1 MLLSLLLWIVQAM
14 YGHTLAANTG
24 AASVAALPQ
33 GQPFT
38 RKQAYAFLDAAQ
50 RAEAIKD
57 PLKRCMAYPDP
68 PGSHWDHDAVV
79 AYCHYH
85 NQLGVTLADARRL
98 IRAGRAAELDRQFA
112 RALHAQLTEPGA
124 HGRFDYAM
132 YQDFDKPT
140 LGIRSLIETWKRESP
155 DSAYAYTAS
164 GIAYVQAAFTAR
176 GTDYLDK
183 TPKSNIEAMNR
194 LAALADKDLQRAI
207 KLNPKVTAA
216 YDAMVNL
223 GGVETEPDDYG
234 LKAVRNGL
242 AIQPDDFG
250 IFETFMWLEQPNWD
264 GSFDDMAMVNR
275 TAQQRAKTNPLLKL
289 LMPREAFYR
298 IDHCHC
304 AEKVEL
310 PAYIGA
316 LAHLGDIDELSDAAY
331 TAKDVGDKSTMAI
344 YLSEELRFDP
354 DKDNARIDRMYAL
367 VDFDYLDW
375 AIRDGDG
382 LIAKSPRNEYAIK
395 ARGWAYLIKNDL
407 PDAERDFQT
416 AYALNPSDQWARSQ
430 LIGTYF
436 SLKHWNKAWSMADR
450 MIRQSPHKLDGWVLR
465 ADIQRL
471 EPRPGLRKTIGVL
484 ATHFPKYDKNPKF
497 QAYLDHLKAVAQK
510 QGKPHQNSKDVISLK
525 VNS

>member
-24 AASVAALPQ
+24 AAGIAALPQ

-57 PLKRCMAYPDP
+57 PLKRCLAYPNP

-85 NQLGVTLADARRL
+85 NQPGVTLAGARRL
-98 IRAGRAAELDRQFA
+98 IQAGRAAELDRQFA

-140 LGIRSLIETWKRESP
+140 VAIRALIETWKRESP

-176 GTDYLDK
+176 GADYLDK

-223 GGVETEPDDYG
+223 GGVETEPGSYG
-234 LKAVRNGL
+234 LSAVRRGL
-242 AIQPDDFG
+242 AIQPDDFD

-289 LMPREAFYR
+289 LMPTEAFYR

-304 AEKVEL
+304 AEKIEL

-316 LAHLGDIDELSDAAY
+316 LDNIGDINELSDAAY
-331 TAKDVGDKSTMAI
+331 TAKDVGNKSAMAI

-367 VDFDYLDW
+367 VDFDYPDW
-375 AIRDGDG
+375 AIRDGDR
-382 LIAKSPRNEYAIK
+382 LVAKSPRNEYAIK

-416 AYALNPSDQWARSQ
+416 AYALNPSDLWARSQ

-436 SLKHWNKAWSMADR
+436 SLKQWNKAWGMADR
-450 MIRQSPHKLDGWVLR
+450 MIRQDPHKLDGWMLR

-471 EPRPGLRKTIGVL
+471 EPRPGLTETIHVM
-484 ATHFPKYDKNPKF
+484 ATHFEKYDKNPKF
-497 QAYLDHLKAVAQK
+497 QAYLDHLRAVAQK
-510 QGKPHQNSKDVISLK
+510 QGRAPQKHMAAAATK
-525 VNS
+525 VRG